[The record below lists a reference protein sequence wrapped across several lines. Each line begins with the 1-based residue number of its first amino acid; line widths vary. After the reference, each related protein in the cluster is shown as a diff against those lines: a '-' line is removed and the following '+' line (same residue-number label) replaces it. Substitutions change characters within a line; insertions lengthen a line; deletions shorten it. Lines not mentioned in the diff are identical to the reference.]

1 MNQKLLTGAVAAMAF
16 LLPST
21 AMGQTAD
28 FNIIPQPQQV
38 VADASAPFTLNS
50 NTVIYVQTN
59 SQDMKRNATMLASY
73 IQEATGIRPTI
84 GKLVKGNPAI
94 ILSID
99 KTISNAEGYRLNS
112 DAKQIRIA
120 GASAAGVFYGIQTLR
135 KSLPLCNGKATQVSI
150 PAVHITDAP
159 RFAYRGTHLD
169 VSRHFVT
176 ADSIRQFI
184 DMLALHNINRFHWH
198 LTDDQGWRSE
208 IKKYP
213 LLTRMGA
220 KREQTVIGHDT
231 GKYDGIRYDGF
242 YTQQQIR
249 DIVKYAA
256 DRYITIVPEIDLPG
270 HMQAALA
277 AYPELGCTG
286 GPYKVWQK
294 WGISDDVL
302 CAGNDKVLAF
312 IDNVLKE
319 VTQLFPSK
327 YIHVGGDECPKVR
340 WKDCPKCQARI
351 KALHLEAKDGHSAE
365 ERLQSYVITHA
376 SNYLKSLGRNTI
388 GWDEI
393 LEGGLAE
400 GATVMSWRGEAGG
413 IAAAKQNHDV
423 VMTPN
428 SYLYFDYYQS
438 LDKAN
443 EPQAIG
449 GYLPLQRVYSY
460 EPMPE
465 ELTAE
470 EARHIIGVQANIWTE
485 YMPTFKHMQYMALPR
500 VAALSEVQ
508 WTQPQLKDY
517 TDFTNRLIGLT
528 HLYDRL
534 GYNYA
539 KHLYNVNIHIDSDT
553 KWQELVVHMTTAGDA
568 EIRYTLDGSL
578 PTASSTLYTGAIHL
592 QKSAKIRA
600 AAFRNGKSSSVT
612 AQDVTF
618 NKATACPVKLLQ
630 PTHKS
635 YTFNGGAALT
645 DGLVGDKGFGT
656 GRWLGFSGNDL
667 EAVIDLK
674 KPTEVSS
681 VSLNTCVDKGSWIFD
696 ARNIEVSLS
705 TDGVNFTSVA
715 KHSLPAM
722 EKNSADNINTYEL
735 KFSQT
740 KARYIK
746 VYATSEH
753 NIPDWHSGK
762 GKPAFLFV
770 DEISVKYKSKQHAP
784 KGQKHI
790 AQGNALR

>member
-1 MNQKLLTGAVAAMAF
+1 MAF
-16 LLPST
+16 LLPAS

-28 FNIIPQPQQV
+28 FNIIPQPRQV
-38 VADASAPFTLNS
+38 SAEASAPFVLTA
-50 NTVIYVQTN
+50 NTAISCAVS
-59 SQDMKRNATMLASY
+59 SQDMKRNAAMLAAFVEQS
-73 IQEATGIRPTI
+73 TGIRPVV
-84 GKLVKGNPAI
+84 GKASKGGASIVLAI
-94 ILSID
+94 DKSID
-99 KTISNAEGYRLNS
+99 NAEGYRLEVG
-112 DAKQIRIA
+112 AKQIRIS

-135 KSLPLCNGKATQVSI
+135 KSLPVVKGKATQVSI
-150 PAVHITDAP
+150 PAVKISDAP

-176 ADSIRQFI
+176 ADSVKQFI

-198 LTDDQGWRSE
+198 LTDDQGWRIE

-213 LLTRMGA
+213 LLTAIGS
-220 KREQTVIGHDT
+220 KRDQTVIGHNS
-231 GKYDGIRYDGF
+231 GKYDGIPYDGY

-286 GPYKVWQK
+286 GPYKVWQM
-294 WGISDDVL
+294 WGVSDNVL
-302 CAGNDKVLAF
+302 CAGNDKVMTF

-327 YIHVGGDECPKVR
+327 YIHVGGDECPKTQ
-340 WKDCPKCQARI
+340 WQKCPKCQARI

-443 EPQAIG
+443 EPLAIG

-460 EPMPE
+460 EPMPQ
-465 ELTAE
+465 ELTAD

-500 VAALSEVQ
+500 MAALSEVQ

-553 KWQELVVHMTTAGDA
+553 KWQEIVVHMTTAGDA
-568 EIRYTLDGSL
+568 EIRYTLDGSQ
-578 PTASSTLYTGAIHL
+578 PTASSSLYTGAIHL

-618 NKATACPVKLLQ
+618 SKATACPVKLLQ

-696 ARNIEVSLS
+696 ARNIEVSVS

-770 DEISVKYKSKQHAP
+770 DEISVK
-784 KGQKHI
+784 
-790 AQGNALR
+790 

>member
-1 MNQKLLTGAVAAMAF
+1 MNKKLLTGALAAMAF

-21 AMGQTAD
+21 AAGQTAD
-28 FNIIPQPQQV
+28 FNIIPRPQQV
-38 VADASAPFTLNS
+38 NVSNDAPFTLS
-50 NTVIYVQTN
+50 AKTVISLGTN
-59 SQDMKRNATMLASY
+59 SQDMKRNANMLASY
-73 IQEATGIRPTI
+73 IEQATGIRPAV
-84 GKLVKGNPAI
+84 GKSKNGAAI
-94 ILSID
+94 VLTID
-99 KTISNAEGYRLNS
+99 KTIANAEGYKLDT

-135 KSLPLCNGKATQVSI
+135 KSLPLVNGKASKVSI
-150 PAVHITDAP
+150 PAVHIADAP

-176 ADSIRQFI
+176 ADSVRQFI

-198 LTDDQGWRSE
+198 LTDDQGWRIE

-213 LLTRMGA
+213 LLTQIGS
-220 KREQTVIGHDT
+220 KRAQTVIGHNS
-231 GKYDGIRYDGF
+231 GKYDGKPYSGF

-277 AYPELGCTG
+277 AYPDMGCTG
-286 GPYKVWQK
+286 GPYEVWQK
-294 WGISDDVL
+294 WGVSDNVL
-302 CAGNDKVLAF
+302 CAGNDKTLTF

-319 VTQLFPSK
+319 ITQLFPSK
-327 YIHVGGDECPKVR
+327 YIHVGGDECPKTQ
-340 WKDCPKCQARI
+340 WQKCPKCQARI
-351 KALHLEAKDGHSAE
+351 KALNLEAKDGHSAE
-365 ERLQSYVITHA
+365 ERLQSYIITHA

-400 GATVMSWRGEAGG
+400 GATVMSWRGESGG
-413 IAAAKQNHDV
+413 IAAAKQHHDV

-443 EPQAIG
+443 EPLAIG
-449 GYLPLQRVYSY
+449 GYLPLETVYSY
-460 EPMPE
+460 EPMPK
-465 ELTAE
+465 ELTAD

-485 YMPTFKHMQYMALPR
+485 YMPTFKQMQYMALPR
-500 VAALSEVQ
+500 LAALSEVQ
-508 WTQPQLKDY
+508 WSQPALKDY
-517 TDFTNRLIGLT
+517 TSFTNRLTEFT

-539 KHLYNVNIHIDSDT
+539 KHLYNVAIHVDSDT
-553 KWQELVVHMTTAGDA
+553 KWREILIHMTTAGNA
-568 EIRYTLDGSL
+568 EIRYTLDGTE
-578 PTASSTLYTGAIHL
+578 PTANSALYTGAIVL

-600 AAFRNGKSSSVT
+600 AAFRDGKRSSVT
-612 AQDVTF
+612 SQDISF
-618 NKATACPVKLLQ
+618 NKATACPVELLQ
-630 PTHKS
+630 PTHKN
-635 YTFNGGAALT
+635 YTYKGGATLT
-645 DGLVGDKGFGT
+645 DGLLGDKGFGT

-674 KPTEVSS
+674 QNTDVSS

-696 ARNIEVSLS
+696 ARNIEVSVS
-705 TDGVNFTSVA
+705 ADGKSFTKVA
-715 KHSLPAM
+715 SKSLPAL
-722 EKNSADNINTYEL
+722 EEQTPDNIYTYEL
-735 KFSQT
+735 TFPQT
-740 KARYIK
+740 TTRYVK
-746 VYATSEH
+746 VTATSEH
-753 NIPDWHSGK
+753 NIPEWHGGK

-770 DEISVKYKSKQHAP
+770 DEISVK
-784 KGQKHI
+784 
-790 AQGNALR
+790 

>member
-59 SQDMKRNATMLASY
+59 SQDMKRNANMLATY
-73 IQEATGIRPTI
+73 IQQATGIRSTI
-84 GKLVKGNPAI
+84 GKLVKGSPAI

-198 LTDDQGWRSE
+198 LTDDQGWRIE

-213 LLTRMGA
+213 LLTKIGA
-220 KREQTVIGHDT
+220 KREQTVIGHNT
-231 GKYDGIRYDGF
+231 GKYDGIPYDGF

-645 DGLVGDKGFGT
+645 DGLVGDNGFGT

-705 TDGVNFTSVA
+705 TDGINFTSVA

-770 DEISVKYKSKQHAP
+770 DEISVK
-784 KGQKHI
+784 
-790 AQGNALR
+790 

>member
-38 VADASAPFTLNS
+38 VADASAPFVLNT

-59 SQDMKRNATMLASY
+59 SQDMKRNANMLATY
-73 IQEATGIRPTI
+73 IQQATGIRPTI
-84 GKLVKGNPAI
+84 GKLVKGSPAI

-198 LTDDQGWRSE
+198 LTDDQGWRIE

-213 LLTRMGA
+213 LLTAIGS
-220 KREQTVIGHDT
+220 KRAQTVIGHNS
-231 GKYDGIRYDGF
+231 GKYDGKPYSGY
-242 YTQQQIR
+242 YTQKEIR

-443 EPQAIG
+443 EPLAIG

-618 NKATACPVKLLQ
+618 NKATACPVKLFQ

-770 DEISVKYKSKQHAP
+770 DEISVK
-784 KGQKHI
+784 
-790 AQGNALR
+790 

>member
-1 MNQKLLTGAVAAMAF
+1 MNQKLLTGAIAAMAF
-16 LLPST
+16 ILPT
-21 AMGQTAD
+21 KAAGQTAN

-38 VADASAPFTLNS
+38 IADANAPFVLNA
-50 NTVIYVQTN
+50 NTVICLQTN
-59 SQDMKRNATMLASY
+59 SQDMKRNASMLASY
-73 IQEATGIRPTI
+73 IKEATGISPTI
-84 GKLVKGNPAI
+84 GKFVKGSPAI

-99 KTISNAEGYRLNS
+99 KTISNAEGYKLNAN
-112 DAKQIRIA
+112 AKQISIA

-135 KSLPLCNGKATQVSI
+135 KSLPLCSGKATQVSI
-150 PAVHITDAP
+150 PAVQITDAP

-176 ADSIRQFI
+176 TDSIRQFI

-198 LTDDQGWRSE
+198 LTDDQGWRIE

-213 LLTRMGA
+213 LLTAIGS
-220 KREQTVIGHDT
+220 KRAQTVIGHNS
-231 GKYDGIRYDGF
+231 GKYDGKPYSGY
-242 YTQQQIR
+242 YTQKEIR
-249 DIVKYAA
+249 EIVKYAA

-286 GPYKVWQK
+286 GPYKVWEI

-302 CAGNDKVLAF
+302 CAGNDKTMKF
-312 IDNVLKE
+312 IDDVLKE
-319 VTQLFPSK
+319 VVGLFPSK

-376 SNYLKSLGRNTI
+376 TKFLKSLGRNII

-400 GATVMSWRGEAGG
+400 GATVMSWRGESGG

-423 VMTPN
+423 IMTPN
-428 SYLYFDYYQS
+428 TYLYFDYYQS

-443 EPQAIG
+443 EPDAIG
-449 GYLPLQRVYSY
+449 GYLPLERVYSY
-460 EPMPE
+460 EPMPK
-465 ELTAE
+465 ELTAD

-485 YMPTFKHMQYMALPR
+485 YMPTFKQMQYMGLPR
-500 VAALSEVQ
+500 IAALSEVQ
-508 WTQPQLKDY
+508 WSQPQLKNY
-517 TDFTNRLIGLT
+517 TDFSNRLVGLT
-528 HLYDRL
+528 NIYDRL

-539 KHLYNVNIHIDSDT
+539 KHLYNVNIHIDTDT
-553 KWQELVVHMTTAGDA
+553 KWREIVVHMTTVGDA
-568 EIRYTLDGSL
+568 EIRYTLDGSQ

-600 AAFRNGKSSSVT
+600 AAFRNGKRSNVSS
-612 AQDVTF
+612 QDVVF

-635 YTFNGGAALT
+635 YTYNGGATLT

-656 GRWLGFSGNDL
+656 GRWLGFNGNDL

-674 KPTEVSS
+674 KPTNVSS

-696 ARNIEVSLS
+696 ARNIEVSVS
-705 TDGVNFTSVA
+705 NDGVNFTTVA
-715 KHSLPAM
+715 KNSLPAL

-753 NIPDWHSGK
+753 NIPEWHSGK

-770 DEISVKYKSKQHAP
+770 DEISVK
-784 KGQKHI
+784 
-790 AQGNALR
+790 

>member
-59 SQDMKRNATMLASY
+59 SQDMKRNATMLTSY

-84 GKLVKGNPAI
+84 GKLVKGSPAI

-198 LTDDQGWRSE
+198 LTDDQGWRIE

-213 LLTRMGA
+213 LLTAIGS
-220 KREQTVIGHDT
+220 KRAQTVIGHNS
-231 GKYDGIRYDGF
+231 GKYDGKPYSGY
-242 YTQQQIR
+242 YTQKEIR

-770 DEISVKYKSKQHAP
+770 DEISVK
-784 KGQKHI
+784 
-790 AQGNALR
+790 

>member
-1 MNQKLLTGAVAAMAF
+1 MNQKLLTGAIAAMAF

-38 VADASAPFTLNS
+38 VADASAPFVLNA
-50 NTVIYVQTN
+50 NTVICLQAN
-59 SQDMKRNATMLASY
+59 SQDMKRNANMLASY
-73 IQEATGIRPTI
+73 IQQATGIRPTI
-84 GKLVKGNPAI
+84 GKLTKGCTAI
-94 ILSID
+94 VLSIN
-99 KTISNAEGYRLNS
+99 KNISNAEGYTLDTN
-112 DAKQIRIA
+112 AKQIRID

-135 KSLPLCNGKATQVSI
+135 KSLPLCNGKAAQVSI
-150 PAVHITDAP
+150 PAVHIADAP

-198 LTDDQGWRSE
+198 LTDDQGWRIE

-213 LLTRMGA
+213 LLTKIGA
-220 KREQTVIGHDT
+220 KRAQTVVGHIGYDAE
-231 GKYDGIRYDGF
+231 KYDGKPYDGF

-294 WGISDDVL
+294 WGVSDNVL
-302 CAGNDKVLAF
+302 CAGNDKVMTF

-327 YIHVGGDECPKVR
+327 YIHVGGDECPKTQ
-340 WKDCPKCQARI
+340 WQKCPKCQARI

-413 IAAAKQNHDV
+413 IAAAKQDHDV

-443 EPQAIG
+443 EPLAIG

-460 EPMPE
+460 EPMPK
-465 ELTAE
+465 ELTAD

-517 TDFTNRLIGLT
+517 NDFTNRLISLT
-528 HLYDRL
+528 NLYDRL

-539 KHLYNVNIHIDSDT
+539 KHLYNVNISIDSDT
-553 KWQELVVHMTTAGDA
+553 KWREIVVHMTTAGDA
-568 EIRYTLDGSL
+568 EIRYTLDGSQ
-578 PTASSTLYTGAIHL
+578 PTASSALYTGAIHL

-600 AAFRNGKSSSVT
+600 TAFRNGKSSQVSS
-612 AQDVTF
+612 QDIVF

-635 YTFNGGAALT
+635 YTYNGGVTLT

-674 KPTEVSS
+674 KPTDVSS
-681 VSLNTCVDKGSWIFD
+681 VSFNTCVEKGSWIFD
-696 ARNIEVSLS
+696 ARNIEVSVS
-705 TDGVNFTSVA
+705 TDGIAFTTVA
-715 KHSLPAM
+715 NKALPAL
-722 EKNSADNINTYEL
+722 EKNSADGINTYEL
-735 KFSQT
+735 NFSQT

-746 VYATSEH
+746 VHATSEH
-753 NIPDWHSGK
+753 SIPDWHAGK
-762 GKPAFLFV
+762 GKPGFLFV
-770 DEISVKYKSKQHAP
+770 DEISVK
-784 KGQKHI
+784 
-790 AQGNALR
+790 

>member
-1 MNQKLLTGAVAAMAF
+1 MNQKLLTGVIAAMAF
-16 LLPST
+16 ILPT
-21 AMGQTAD
+21 KAVGQTAN

-38 VADASAPFTLNS
+38 IADASAPFVLNA
-50 NTVIYVQTN
+50 NTVICLQTN
-59 SQDMKRNATMLASY
+59 SQDMKRNASMLASY
-73 IQEATGIRPTI
+73 IKEATGISPTI
-84 GKLVKGNPAI
+84 GKFVKGSPAI

-99 KTISNAEGYRLNS
+99 KTISNAEGYKLNAN
-112 DAKQIRIA
+112 AKQISIA

-135 KSLPLCNGKATQVSI
+135 KSLPLCSGKATQVTI
-150 PAVHITDAP
+150 PAVQIADAP

-176 ADSIRQFI
+176 TDSIRQFI

-198 LTDDQGWRSE
+198 LTDDQGWRIE

-213 LLTRMGA
+213 LLTAIGS
-220 KREQTVIGHDT
+220 KRAQTVIGHNS
-231 GKYDGIRYDGF
+231 GKYDGKPYSGY
-242 YTQQQIR
+242 YTQKEIR
-249 DIVKYAA
+249 EIVKYAA

-286 GPYKVWQK
+286 GPYKVWEI

-302 CAGNDKVLAF
+302 CAGNDKTMKF
-312 IDNVLKE
+312 IDDVLKE
-319 VTQLFPSK
+319 VVGLFPSK

-376 SNYLKSLGRNTI
+376 TKFLKSLGRNII

-400 GATVMSWRGEAGG
+400 GATVMSWRGESGG

-423 VMTPN
+423 IMTPN
-428 SYLYFDYYQS
+428 TYLYFDYYQS

-443 EPQAIG
+443 EPDAIG
-449 GYLPLQRVYSY
+449 GYLPLERVYSY
-460 EPMPE
+460 EPMPK
-465 ELTAE
+465 ELTAD

-485 YMPTFKHMQYMALPR
+485 YMPTFKQMQYMGLPR
-500 VAALSEVQ
+500 IAALSEVQ
-508 WTQPQLKDY
+508 WSQPQLKNY
-517 TDFTNRLIGLT
+517 TDFSNRLVGLT
-528 HLYDRL
+528 NIYDRL

-539 KHLYNVNIHIDSDT
+539 KHLYNVNIHIDTDT
-553 KWQELVVHMTTAGDA
+553 KWREIVVHMTTVGDA
-568 EIRYTLDGSL
+568 EIRYTLDGSQ

-600 AAFRNGKSSSVT
+600 AAFRNGKRSNVSS
-612 AQDVTF
+612 QDVVF

-630 PTHKS
+630 PTHKN
-635 YTFNGGAALT
+635 YTYNGGATLT
-645 DGLVGDKGFGT
+645 DGLIGDKGFGT
-656 GRWLGFSGNDL
+656 GRWLGFNGNDL

-674 KPTEVSS
+674 KPTNVSS

-696 ARNIEVSLS
+696 ARNIEVSVS
-705 TDGVNFTSVA
+705 NDGINFTTVA
-715 KHSLPAM
+715 SHSLPAL
-722 EKNSADNINTYEL
+722 EKNSADGINTYNLE
-735 KFSQT
+735 FSQT
-740 KARYIK
+740 SARYIK
-746 VYATSEH
+746 VHATSEH

-770 DEISVKYKSKQHAP
+770 DEISVK
-784 KGQKHI
+784 
-790 AQGNALR
+790 

>member
-1 MNQKLLTGAVAAMAF
+1 MNKKLLTGALAAMAF

-21 AMGQTAD
+21 AAGQTAD
-28 FNIIPQPQQV
+28 FNIIPRPQQV
-38 VADASAPFTLNS
+38 NVSNDAPFTLS
-50 NTVIYVQTN
+50 AKTVISLGTN
-59 SQDMKRNATMLASY
+59 SQNMKRNANMLASY
-73 IQEATGIRPTI
+73 IEQATGIRPAV
-84 GKLVKGNPAI
+84 GKSKNGTAI
-94 ILSID
+94 VLTID
-99 KTISNAEGYRLNS
+99 KTIANAEGYKLDA

-135 KSLPLCNGKATQVSI
+135 KSLPLVNGKASKVSI

-176 ADSIRQFI
+176 ADSVRQFI

-198 LTDDQGWRSE
+198 LTDDQGWRIE

-213 LLTRMGA
+213 LLTQIGS
-220 KREQTVIGHDT
+220 KRAQTVIGHNS
-231 GKYDGIRYDGF
+231 GKYDGKPYSGF
-242 YTQQQIR
+242 YTQKQIR

-277 AYPELGCTG
+277 AYPDMGCTG
-286 GPYKVWQK
+286 GPYEVWQK
-294 WGISDDVL
+294 WGVSDNVL
-302 CAGNDKVLAF
+302 CAGNDKTLTF

-319 VTQLFPSK
+319 ITKLFPSK
-327 YIHVGGDECPKVR
+327 YIHVGGDECPKTQ
-340 WKDCPKCQARI
+340 WQKCPKCQARI
-351 KALHLEAKDGHSAE
+351 KALNLEAKDGHSAE
-365 ERLQSYVITHA
+365 ERLQSYIITHA

-400 GATVMSWRGEAGG
+400 GATVMSWRGESGG
-413 IAAAKQNHDV
+413 IAAAKQHHDV

-443 EPQAIG
+443 EPLAIG
-449 GYLPLQRVYSY
+449 GYLPLETVYSY
-460 EPMPE
+460 EPMPK
-465 ELTAE
+465 ELTAD

-485 YMPTFKHMQYMALPR
+485 YMPTFKQMQYMALPR
-500 VAALSEVQ
+500 LAALSEVQ
-508 WTQPQLKDY
+508 WSQPALKDY
-517 TDFTNRLIGLT
+517 TNFTNRLTKFT

-539 KHLYNVNIHIDSDT
+539 KHLYNVAIHVDSDN
-553 KWQELVVHMTTAGDA
+553 KWREILIHMTTAGNA
-568 EIRYTLDGSL
+568 EIRYTLDGTE
-578 PTASSTLYTGAIHL
+578 PTVNSTLYTGAIVL

-600 AAFRNGKSSSVT
+600 AAFRDGKRSSVT
-612 AQDVTF
+612 SQDISF
-618 NKATACPVKLLQ
+618 NKATACPVELLQ
-630 PTHKS
+630 PTHKN
-635 YTFNGGAALT
+635 YTYKGGATLT
-645 DGLVGDKGFGT
+645 DGLLGDKGFGT

-674 KPTEVSS
+674 QNTDVSS

-696 ARNIEVSLS
+696 ARNIEVSVS
-705 TDGVNFTSVA
+705 ADGKSFTKVA
-715 KHSLPAM
+715 SKSLPAL
-722 EKNSADNINTYEL
+722 EEQTPDNIYTYEL
-735 KFSQT
+735 TFPQT
-740 KARYIK
+740 TTRYVK
-746 VYATSEH
+746 VTATSEH
-753 NIPDWHSGK
+753 NIPEWHGGK

-770 DEISVKYKSKQHAP
+770 DEISVK
-784 KGQKHI
+784 
-790 AQGNALR
+790 

>member
-1 MNQKLLTGAVAAMAF
+1 MNKKLLTGALAAMAF

-21 AMGQTAD
+21 AAGQTAD
-28 FNIIPQPQQV
+28 FNIIPRPQQV
-38 VADASAPFTLNS
+38 NVSNDAPFTLS
-50 NTVIYVQTN
+50 AKTVISLGTN
-59 SQDMKRNATMLASY
+59 SQDMKRNANMLASY
-73 IQEATGIRPTI
+73 IEQATGIRPAI
-84 GKLVKGNPAI
+84 GKGKSGAAI
-94 ILSID
+94 VLTID
-99 KTISNAEGYRLNS
+99 KTIANAEGYKLDA

-135 KSLPLCNGKATQVSI
+135 KSLPLVNGKASKVSI
-150 PAVHITDAP
+150 PAVHIADAP

-176 ADSIRQFI
+176 ADSVRQFI

-198 LTDDQGWRSE
+198 LTDDQGWRIE

-213 LLTRMGA
+213 LLTQIGS
-220 KREQTVIGHDT
+220 KRAQTVIGHNS
-231 GKYDGIRYDGF
+231 GKYDGKPYGGF

-277 AYPELGCTG
+277 AYPDMGCTG
-286 GPYKVWQK
+286 GPYEVWQK
-294 WGISDDVL
+294 WGVSDNVL
-302 CAGNDKVLAF
+302 CAGNDKTLTF

-319 VTQLFPSK
+319 ITQLFPSK
-327 YIHVGGDECPKVR
+327 YIHVGGDECPKTQ
-340 WKDCPKCQARI
+340 WQKCPKCQARI
-351 KALHLEAKDGHSAE
+351 KALNLEAKDGHSAE
-365 ERLQSYVITHA
+365 ERLQSYIITHA

-400 GATVMSWRGEAGG
+400 GATVMSWRGESGG
-413 IAAAKQNHDV
+413 IAAAKQHHDV

-443 EPQAIG
+443 EPLAIG
-449 GYLPLQRVYSY
+449 GYLPLETVYSY
-460 EPMPE
+460 EPMPK
-465 ELTAE
+465 ELTAD

-485 YMPTFKHMQYMALPR
+485 YMPTFKQMQYMALPR
-500 VAALSEVQ
+500 LAALSEVQ
-508 WTQPQLKDY
+508 WSQPALKDY
-517 TDFTNRLIGLT
+517 NSFTNRLTEFT

-539 KHLYNVNIHIDSDT
+539 KHLYNVAIHVDSDN
-553 KWQELVVHMTTAGDA
+553 KWREILIHMTTAGNA
-568 EIRYTLDGSL
+568 EIRYTLDGTE
-578 PTASSTLYTGAIHL
+578 PTANSTLYTGAIVL

-600 AAFRNGKSSSVT
+600 AVFRDGKRSSVT
-612 AQDVTF
+612 SQDISF
-618 NKATACPVKLLQ
+618 NKATACHVELLQ
-630 PTHKS
+630 PTHKN
-635 YTFNGGAALT
+635 YTYKGGATLT
-645 DGLVGDKGFGT
+645 DGLLGDKGFGT

-674 KPTEVSS
+674 QNTDVSS

-696 ARNIEVSLS
+696 ARNIEVSVS
-705 TDGVNFTSVA
+705 ADSKSFTKVA
-715 KHSLPAM
+715 SKSLPAL
-722 EKNSADNINTYEL
+722 EEQTPDNIYTYEL
-735 KFSQT
+735 TFPQT
-740 KARYIK
+740 TTRYVK
-746 VYATSEH
+746 VTATSEH
-753 NIPDWHSGK
+753 NIPEWHGGK

-770 DEISVKYKSKQHAP
+770 DEISVK
-784 KGQKHI
+784 
-790 AQGNALR
+790 

>member
-1 MNQKLLTGAVAAMAF
+1 MNQKLLTGAIATMAF

-38 VADASAPFTLNS
+38 VADASAPFVLNT

-59 SQDMKRNATMLASY
+59 SQDMKRNANMLATY
-73 IQEATGIRPTI
+73 IQQATGIRPAI
-84 GKLVKGNPAI
+84 GKLVKGSPAI

-99 KTISNAEGYRLNS
+99 KTISNAEGYKLNAN
-112 DAKQIRIA
+112 AKQISIA

-135 KSLPLCNGKATQVSI
+135 KSLPLCSGKATQVNI
-150 PAVHITDAP
+150 PAVQIADAP

-176 ADSIRQFI
+176 TDSIRQFI

-198 LTDDQGWRSE
+198 LTDDQGWRIE

-213 LLTRMGA
+213 LLTAIGS
-220 KREQTVIGHDT
+220 KRAQTVIGHNS
-231 GKYDGIRYDGF
+231 GKYDGKPYSGY
-242 YTQQQIR
+242 YTQKEIR
-249 DIVKYAA
+249 EIVKYAA

-286 GPYKVWQK
+286 GPYKVWQM
-294 WGISDDVL
+294 WGVSDNVL
-302 CAGNDKVLAF
+302 CAGNDKVMTF

-327 YIHVGGDECPKVR
+327 YIHVGGDECPKTQ
-340 WKDCPKCQARI
+340 WQKCPKCQARI

-413 IAAAKQNHDV
+413 IAAAKQDHDV

-443 EPQAIG
+443 EPLAIG

-460 EPMPE
+460 EPMPQ
-465 ELTAE
+465 ELTAD

-500 VAALSEVQ
+500 MAALSEVQ

-553 KWQELVVHMTTAGDA
+553 KWQEIVVHMTTAGDA
-568 EIRYTLDGSL
+568 EIRYTLDGSQ

-618 NKATACPVKLLQ
+618 SKATACPVKLLQ
-630 PTHKS
+630 PTHKN

-753 NIPDWHSGK
+753 SIPDWHSGK

-770 DEISVKYKSKQHAP
+770 DEISVK
-784 KGQKHI
+784 
-790 AQGNALR
+790 